1 MITVAKY
8 YARGSC
14 LGDNGMLQED
24 LDHFKIVLSQQM
36 EELVGK
42 AHHMVA
48 ELLERG
54 ETDRSR

>member
-42 AHHMVA
+42 AHHMIA
-48 ELLERG
+48 ELLER
-54 ETDRSR
+54 ERN